1 VGVGDMRRGFAEGNF
16 PKAFFPGFLEKSWQ
30 KVPRFARLGKK
41 GFLGPIGDDLPSLIP
56 LLFALMLFFYV
67 FTFTW
72 NAFDQ
77 KGQLFDDALAA
88 MRVGNTLKGNN
99 YMRNYEAFD
108 QRCREAHSVKR
119 VKFLAG
125 LIPLKTGPG
134 QEFSGV
140 DVEELR
146 EDFQE
151 LEGNKFECSNVDLKE
166 DSPSLQSD
174 SLVIRSFPVAL
185 EFKNPD
191 PKKNTF
197 YVRPMLLVVV
207 TWR

>member
-1 VGVGDMRRGFAEGNF
+1 MSG
-16 PKAFFPGFLEKSWQ
+16 
-30 KVPRFARLGKK
+30 K

-56 LLFALMLFFYV
+56 LLFALLLFFYV

-77 KGQLFDDALAA
+77 KGQLFDDVLAA

-99 YMRNYEAFD
+99 YVRDFDAFG
-108 QRCREAHSVKR
+108 QRCVEAHNVKR
-119 VKFLAG
+119 VKFMAG
-125 LIPLKTGPG
+125 LIPLATGPDQVFAG
-134 QEFSGV
+134 IN
-140 DVEELR
+140 VETLR
-146 EDFQE
+146 RDFFEDDAA
-151 LEGNKFECSNVDLKE
+151 NKFICSNVDLDD
-166 DSPSLQSD
+166 DSPGLESD

-185 EFKNPD
+185 EFENTNLK
-191 PKKNTF
+191 TF

>member
-1 VGVGDMRRGFAEGNF
+1 MELDKLN
-16 PKAFFPGFLEKSWQ
+16 
-30 KVPRFARLGKK
+30 KK

-77 KGQLFDDALAA
+77 KGQMFDDALAA

-99 YMRNYEAFD
+99 YIRDFEVFE
-108 QRCREAHSVKR
+108 QRCVAAHSVKR
-119 VKFLAG
+119 VKFMVG
-125 LIPLKTGPG
+125 LLPLSTGPG
-134 QEFSGV
+134 QDFGGIDIETIEDEFF
-140 DVEELR
+140 EI
-146 EDFQE
+146 
-151 LEGNKFECSNVDLKE
+151 EGENGADDKKFLCSNVDLGI
-166 DSPSLQSD
+166 DSPSLESD
-174 SLVIRSFPVAL
+174 NIVIRSFPVAL
-185 EFKNPD
+185 EFKNPVL
-191 PKKNTF
+191 NTF